1 MGRLSLAFGM
11 MTALSRLH
19 EALLAYLPGVCLAL
33 AIALG
38 ASLIAPVLQWPAALI
53 VLVCGFALGR
63 LRRPSALEPG
73 LLLAKHGLLKIGIV
87 LLGANISLVSI
98 LQIAPSMLAAVPGL
112 VVLTIFIG
120 CLTARVIGAPSSF
133 GYLAGGAVAI
143 CGASAALAI
152 YLGLPASKRNEGQ
165 LALSIFGVTVLS
177 TVAMIAYPV
186 VLSLL
191 GFDDRTI
198 GLVLGASIH
207 DVAQVVGAGLSV
219 SDDAGELAI
228 LVKMVRVLCLPIVV
242 IMAGIMFRDTTSNFT
257 KSHIGIPWFIVGF
270 FIAVVTNAT
279 GLISPFL
286 APYLKYMSTILL
298 LTAIGALAMQIE
310 LSDDAG
316 LFSKEWIIFCVPTF
330 LLFAISIAAVRILR
344 ISIFP
349 A

>member
-1 MGRLSLAFGM
+1 M
-11 MTALSRLH
+11 MTALSRLQ
-19 EALLAYLPGVCLAL
+19 ETLLPYLPGVCLAL

-53 VLVCGFALGR
+53 VLVCGLALGR
-63 LRRPSALEPG
+63 LRRPTRLEPG

-87 LLGANISLVSI
+87 LLGANISLASI
-98 LQIAPSMLAAVPGL
+98 LQIAPSMLAAIPGL
-112 VVLTIFIG
+112 VVLTIIMG
-120 CLTARVIGAPSSF
+120 CLTARAIGAPSSF

-165 LALSIFGVTVLS
+165 LALSILGVTVLS
-177 TVAMIAYPV
+177 TVAMMAYPV
-186 VLSLL
+186 ILSLL

-219 SDDAGELAI
+219 SDNAGELAI

-242 IMAGIMFRDTTSNFT
+242 IMAGLVFRDTNFKLT

-270 FIAVVTNAT
+270 FIALVANST
-279 GLISPFL
+279 GLISPVL

-298 LTAIGALAMQIE
+298 LTAICALALQIE
-310 LSDDAG
+310 LTEDTG
-316 LFSKEWIIFCVPTF
+316 LFSIDWLLFCVPTF
-330 LLFAISIAAVRILR
+330 VLFVVSAGVMQFLRNTILSI
-344 ISIFP
+344 
-349 A
+349 